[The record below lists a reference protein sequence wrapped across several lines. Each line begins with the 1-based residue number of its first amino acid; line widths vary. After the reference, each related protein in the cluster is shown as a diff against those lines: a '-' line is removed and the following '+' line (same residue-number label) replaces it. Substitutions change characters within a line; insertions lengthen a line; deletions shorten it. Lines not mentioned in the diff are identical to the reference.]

1 MSKQPFT
8 VSTLTTYIK
17 DIIESDAELCNVTV
31 TGEISN
37 FKLHSSGHMYFTL
50 KDEESKIRCV
60 MFKGYNFFLKFMPE
74 DGMKVIISGYVSVYE
89 KDGQYQL
96 YCCSMQKDG
105 LGSLY
110 EAFEKLKQKLEK
122 EGLFQEE
129 RKRQIPLLPEKIGV
143 ITSPTGAVIRDIIN
157 VSSRRYSNVK
167 ILLYPAKVQGEGAK
181 ESIVAGLEYFN
192 SRDDID
198 VIIVAR
204 GGGSIEELWA
214 FNEEEVA
221 RAIYKSN
228 IPVISAVGHE
238 TDFTISDFVSD
249 IRASTPSHAAEIAV
263 PSYNDLKYKIK
274 SLESRLT
281 YNIEDNITKK
291 RYLVNNF
298 TRIINSKSPENI
310 IIQNQQYMDSI
321 QYRLINCINNKMIF
335 NKNLIEVAVNKIDAL
350 NPAKILLRGYGY
362 VENNGEI
369 IKSVKQLSIDDNIN
383 LHLSDGI
390 VKCRVESV
398 LEDKNG
404 TKHRNHEI

>member
-17 DIIESDAELCNVTV
+17 DIIESDVELCNVTV

-37 FKLHSSGHMYFTL
+37 FKYHSSGHMYFTL
-50 KDEESKIRCV
+50 KDEDAKIKCV
-60 MFKGYNFFLKFMPE
+60 MFKGYNLFLKFLPE
-74 DGMKVIISGYVSVYE
+74 DGMKVIISGYISVYE
-89 KDGQYQL
+89 RDGQYQL

-122 EGLFQEE
+122 EGLFDEE
-129 RKRQIPLLPEKIGV
+129 RKRQLPLLPEKIGV

-263 PSYNDLKYKIK
+263 PSYNDIKYKIK
-274 SLESRLT
+274 NIENRLIS
-281 YNIEDNITKK
+281 NIEDNITRK
-291 RYLVNNF
+291 RYIINDF
-298 TRIINSKSPENI
+298 MRIINSKSPANI
-310 IIQNQQYMDSI
+310 IVQNQQYIDSI
-321 QYRLINCINNKMIF
+321 QYKLINCVNNKIIF
-335 NKNLIEVAVNKIDAL
+335 NKNRIEIAVNKIDAL

-362 VENNGEI
+362 VENKGEI
-369 IKSVKQLSIDDNIN
+369 IKSVKQLSIDDKIN
-383 LHLSDGI
+383 LHLSDGN
-390 VKCRVESV
+390 VKCRVEDI

-404 TKHRNHEI
+404 TR